1 MNHFKLE
8 LPIMLITSFCRV
20 RKTLTVVMDL
30 QNLTVVSQDLNV
42 SVTKLLFNENNAVE
56 FNNTSFILYVELEFL
71 MD

>member
-1 MNHFKLE
+1 
-8 LPIMLITSFCRV
+8 MLITSFCRV
-20 RKTLTVVMDL
+20 CETLTVVMDL

-42 SVTKLLFNENNAVE
+42 SVTKLLINENNAVE